1 MWKVLGA
8 RYHKQIAFGALK
20 DANVSIAESPGL
32 PPPPSGEN
40 AKSRVVVWQNDED
53 PPTVCEDKLKFEVLL
68 QYFETI
74 AVIDSDTPH
83 PRQEL

>member
-53 PPTVCEDKLKFEVLL
+53 PPTVCEGERNSPHLPFLFIVVVVLPCL
-68 QYFETI
+68 RI
-74 AVIDSDTPH
+74 
-83 PRQEL
+83 